1 MISYHQLWPFPAQI
15 IRMSRPPLSNL
26 IILDDQG
33 FYLFMNICYLAAS
46 PHLLHCL
53 SIKVDSKFITLF
65 EAFDLQTFSW
75 CPPCHVN
82 QYFFK
87 RLYPQGAGW
96 AQKGRKKRQCNC
108 WEERLNNSWDSLWKT
123 MLMFFK
129 AYIFWKLLLK
139 ILFGFGKAKFPFE
152 VLFEGR
158 AADTELFC
166 GWIIVIFIFLDT

>member
-1 MISYHQLWPFPAQI
+1 
-15 IRMSRPPLSNL
+15 MSRPPLSNL

-87 RLYPQGAGW
+87 RLYPPRERGGL
-96 AQKGRKKRQCNC
+96 KRVEKYVN
-108 WEERLNNSWDSLWKT
+108 
-123 MLMFFK
+123 
-129 AYIFWKLLLK
+129 
-139 ILFGFGKAKFPFE
+139 
-152 VLFEGR
+152 V
-158 AADTELFC
+158 
-166 GWIIVIFIFLDT
+166 IVEKSS